1 MEALRAAGRAV
12 LRSPRLA
19 RHGLG
24 LRRRRKLP
32 ESWAD
37 MQEPL
42 LDGMCFTLKYL
53 GMTLVEKPKGEDMAA
68 AAIRR
73 IVATARVGARKFQKV
88 ILTVSPRGISLQDA
102 DTKEMVENISIY
114 RISYCTTDK
123 LQNKVF
129 AYVAQSQESGA
140 LECHAFLSPK
150 KKIAQAVTLTV
161 AQAFQMALDL
171 WEAAHA
177 GSRQEQPFHPSCVL
191 ESSEPGRPSEPA
203 PPGSPP
209 FRHQFGVQRRKRRR
223 KITSVKPY
231 LGLAWGMMGT
241 LFSSKAAWRSWGGEP
256 TAQQSQHLSCPEQAR
271 LLHSYCATTRGKP
284 QTAGRGWRGLETS
297 PLLAPRLPWAK
308 PNLCNNGPATQDSPC
323 ACTQARQHLLLPLA
337 LPTRHGVCWHRCP
350 AVHRLQHPLLVLLS
364 ACMNCLKL
372 QLLPARAGGP
382 VLLARPAPSVR
393 RATPVL

>member
-42 LDGMCFTLKYL
+42 LEGMCFTLKYL

-73 IVATARVGARKFQKV
+73 IVATARAGARKFQKV

-177 GSRQEQPFHPSCVL
+177 GRRNFSNTSLYLTPRS
-191 ESSEPGRPSEPA
+191 
-203 PPGSPP
+203 GSPVWDP
-209 FRHQFGVQRRKRRR
+209 V
-223 KITSVKPY
+223 
-231 LGLAWGMMGT
+231 LACVEERE
-241 LFSSKAAWRSWGGEP
+241 LAAWMLKHTKQGGCCPCCCALCLCPTWGAYPVSGWGGVG
-256 TAQQSQHLSCPEQAR
+256 SI
-271 LLHSYCATTRGKP
+271 
-284 QTAGRGWRGLETS
+284 
-297 PLLAPRLPWAK
+297 
-308 PNLCNNGPATQDSPC
+308 PAI
-323 ACTQARQHLLLPLA
+323 
-337 LPTRHGVCWHRCP
+337 
-350 AVHRLQHPLLVLLS
+350 
-364 ACMNCLKL
+364 
-372 QLLPARAGGP
+372 RAE
-382 VLLARPAPSVR
+382 LFCIAEL
-393 RATPVL
+393 

>member
-42 LDGMCFTLKYL
+42 LEGMCFTLKYL

-171 WEAAHA
+171 WEAAHT
-177 GSRQEQPFHPSCVL
+177 
-191 ESSEPGRPSEPA
+191 GRRNLSNVSLCLA
-203 PPGSPP
+203 LGQGSPLWNP
-209 FRHQFGVQRRKRRR
+209 VLGCVERWLTACLVRHQTGRALSLPWCSLLLHLMPACTV
-223 KITSVKPY
+223 SV
-231 LGLAWGMMGT
+231 
-241 LFSSKAAWRSWGGEP
+241 WGGCG
-256 TAQQSQHLSCPEQAR
+256 A
-271 LLHSYCATTRGKP
+271 
-284 QTAGRGWRGLETS
+284 
-297 PLLAPRLPWAK
+297 
-308 PNLCNNGPATQDSPC
+308 
-323 ACTQARQHLLLPLA
+323 
-337 LPTRHGVCWHRCP
+337 VP
-350 AVHRLQHPLLVLLS
+350 AVHAELLCTAEL
-364 ACMNCLKL
+364 
-372 QLLPARAGGP
+372 
-382 VLLARPAPSVR
+382 
-393 RATPVL
+393 

>member
-1 MEALRAAGRAV
+1 MSQSQKSALLSAGSSTAAGSSEAATKWGGFAGTSHRAAGTWLLKHFVFAE
-12 LRSPRLA
+12 
-19 RHGLG
+19 
-24 LRRRRKLP
+24 LP

-42 LDGMCFTLKYL
+42 LEGMCFTLKYL

-129 AYVAQSQESGA
+129 AYVAQSQDSGA

-177 GSRQEQPFHPSCVL
+177 GSRQERPLHPSCVL

-209 FRHQFGVQRRKRRR
+209 FRHRFGLLPPGLPGPCRYLRSLPRTWRPDVKRG
-223 KITSVKPY
+223 TV
-231 LGLAWGMMGT
+231 LCLAHEAGAVSREEEEEEEDDNIGET
-241 LFSSKAAWRSWGGEP
+241 LSGSMEEVGKGAHSPAESAFLVPRASSP
-256 TAQQSQHLSCPEQAR
+256 TAQLLCYHLGHAPDSWKGLGGVGDLP
-271 LLHSYCATTRGKP
+271 
-284 QTAGRGWRGLETS
+284 TAGPGTAGPKT
-297 PLLAPRLPWAK
+297 PL
-308 PNLCNNGPATQDSPC
+308 G
-323 ACTQARQHLLLPLA
+323 
-337 LPTRHGVCWHRCP
+337 
-350 AVHRLQHPLLVLLS
+350 
-364 ACMNCLKL
+364 
-372 QLLPARAGGP
+372 
-382 VLLARPAPSVR
+382 
-393 RATPVL
+393 

>member
-32 ESWAD
+32 ENWAD

-42 LDGMCFTLKYL
+42 LEGMCFTLKYL

-177 GSRQEQPFHPSCVL
+177 GSRQEQPLHPSCVL

-209 FRHQFGVQRRKRRR
+209 FRHQFGEEEEEEEDDDIGETLSGMEELGRGAHHPAGSVPLVRR
-223 KITSVKPY
+223 
-231 LGLAWGMMGT
+231 A
-241 LFSSKAAWRSWGGEP
+241 SSP
-256 TAQQSQHLSCPEQAR
+256 TAQLLCYRLGQPPESWKG
-271 LLHSYCATTRGKP
+271 LGGVGDLP
-284 QTAGRGWRGLETS
+284 TAGSRTPGPKT
-297 PLLAPRLPWAK
+297 PL
-308 PNLCNNGPATQDSPC
+308 G
-323 ACTQARQHLLLPLA
+323 
-337 LPTRHGVCWHRCP
+337 
-350 AVHRLQHPLLVLLS
+350 
-364 ACMNCLKL
+364 
-372 QLLPARAGGP
+372 
-382 VLLARPAPSVR
+382 
-393 RATPVL
+393 

>member
-42 LDGMCFTLKYL
+42 LEGMCFTLKYL

-73 IVATARVGARKFQKV
+73 IVATGMPDCQTLLSHPYSRSLCSKYPSLQRLLVFFHCQARVGARKFQKV

-171 WEAAHA
+171 WEATHA
-177 GSRQEQPFHPSCVL
+177 GSRQDQPLHPSCVL
-191 ESSEPGRPSEPA
+191 ESSEASRPREPA
-203 PPGSPP
+203 PPGTAPFTHHVGEEEEEEEDDNVSETLSGINTSCAPIKLSYSTATVLPP
-209 FRHQFGVQRRKRRR
+209 G
-223 KITSVKPY
+223 
-231 LGLAWGMMGT
+231 
-241 LFSSKAAWRSWGGEP
+241 
-256 TAQQSQHLSCPEQAR
+256 
-271 LLHSYCATTRGKP
+271 ATPG
-284 QTAGRGWRGLETS
+284 QLDGAGRGWR
-297 PLLAPRLPWAK
+297 LPHHWHQDCW
-308 PNLCNNGPATQDSPC
+308 PQDSPGLSQISATMDQPLRIHPVPAPGPAS
-323 ACTQARQHLLLPLA
+323 ACCCPSTALLAWGLLALLP
-337 LPTRHGVCWHRCP
+337 W
-350 AVHRLQHPLLVLLS
+350 S
-364 ACMNCLKL
+364 A
-372 QLLPARAGGP
+372 QAA
-382 VLLARPAPSVR
+382 APAPC
-393 RATPVL
+393 PVPPA

>member
-1 MEALRAAGRAV
+1 MRVSQSQESVLLRSGSSTAVGSSEASTRRGGSAGTGCEAAGTWLPWGFVFAE
-12 LRSPRLA
+12 
-19 RHGLG
+19 
-24 LRRRRKLP
+24 LP

-42 LDGMCFTLKYL
+42 LEGMCFTLKYL

-102 DTKEMVENISIY
+102 DTKEMVENVSIY

-171 WEAAHA
+171 WEATHA
-177 GSRQEQPFHPSCVL
+177 GSRQDQPFHPSCVM
-191 ESSEPGRPSEPA
+191 ESSEPGRPREPA
-203 PPGSPP
+203 PRGSPP

-223 KITSVKPY
+223 KMIMLVKAY
-231 LGLAWGMMGT
+231 L
-241 LFSSKAAWRSWGGEP
+241 AAWRSWGGEP
-256 TAQQSQHLSCPEQAR
+256 TAQQ
-271 LLHSYCATTRGKP
+271 
-284 QTAGRGWRGLETS
+284 
-297 PLLAPRLPWAK
+297 
-308 PNLCNNGPATQDSPC
+308 N
-323 ACTQARQHLLLPLA
+323 
-337 LPTRHGVCWHRCP
+337 
-350 AVHRLQHPLLVLLS
+350 
-364 ACMNCLKL
+364 
-372 QLLPARAGGP
+372 
-382 VLLARPAPSVR
+382 
-393 RATPVL
+393 

>member
-42 LDGMCFTLKYL
+42 LEGMCFTLKYL

-102 DTKEMVENISIY
+102 DTQEMVENISIY

-177 GSRQEQPFHPSCVL
+177 GSRQEHPLHPSCVL

-209 FRHQFGVQRRKRRR
+209 FRHHFGEEEEEEEDDN
-223 KITSVKPY
+223 IGETLSGPCLGYDGCSVLFQSSTEELEQGARSPAESAP
-231 LGLAWGMMGT
+231 LAPRV
-241 LFSSKAAWRSWGGEP
+241 SSP
-256 TAQQSQHLSCPEQAR
+256 TAQ
-271 LLHSYCATTRGKP
+271 LLCYRVGQP
-284 QTAGRGWRGLETS
+284 PDGWKGL
-297 PLLAPRLPWAK
+297 
-308 PNLCNNGPATQDSPC
+308 G
-323 ACTQARQHLLLPLA
+323 
-337 LPTRHGVCWHRCP
+337 GVGD
-350 AVHRLQHPLLVLLS
+350 
-364 ACMNCLKL
+364 
-372 QLLPARAGGP
+372 LPAAGP
-382 VLLARPAPSVR
+382 K
-393 RATPVL
+393 TPLG

>member
-19 RHGLG
+19 RHGLS

-32 ESWAD
+32 ESWGD

-42 LDGMCFTLKYL
+42 LEGMCFTLKYL

-171 WEAAHA
+171 WEATHA
-177 GSRQEQPFHPSCVL
+177 GSRQDQPLHPSCVL
-191 ESSEPGRPSEPA
+191 ESSEPGRPCEPA
-203 PPGSPP
+203 PPGSAP
-209 FRHQFGVQRRKRRR
+209 FRHQFGEEEEEKEEDDNVSE
-223 KITSVKPY
+223 TLSGVMSMPC
-231 LGLAWGMMGT
+231 LSEGHAWGMMDAV
-241 LFSSKAAWRSWGGEP
+241 FSSKAAWRSWGGEP
-256 TAQQSQHLSCPEQAR
+256 TAQQ
-271 LLHSYCATTRGKP
+271 
-284 QTAGRGWRGLETS
+284 
-297 PLLAPRLPWAK
+297 
-308 PNLCNNGPATQDSPC
+308 N
-323 ACTQARQHLLLPLA
+323 
-337 LPTRHGVCWHRCP
+337 
-350 AVHRLQHPLLVLLS
+350 
-364 ACMNCLKL
+364 
-372 QLLPARAGGP
+372 
-382 VLLARPAPSVR
+382 
-393 RATPVL
+393 

>member
-42 LDGMCFTLKYL
+42 LEGMCFTLKYL

-102 DTKEMVENISIY
+102 DTKEMVENVSIY

-171 WEAAHA
+171 WEATHA
-177 GSRQEQPFHPSCVL
+177 GSRQDQPFHPSCVM
-191 ESSEPGRPSEPA
+191 ESSEPGRPREPA
-203 PPGSPP
+203 PQGSPP
-209 FRHQFGVQRRKRRR
+209 FRHQFGEEEEEEEDDNVGESLSG
-223 KITSVKPY
+223 INTSCAPSVLSYSTAPV
-231 LGLAWGMMGT
+231 LSPG
-241 LFSSKAAWRSWGGEP
+241 AAPGQLDR
-256 TAQQSQHLSCPEQAR
+256 
-271 LLHSYCATTRGKP
+271 
-284 QTAGRGWRGLETS
+284 AGRGWRPPHLWPQDCWPQDSSGLSQISATMDQ
-297 PLLAPRLPWAK
+297 PLRIHPVPAPGTASACPYPGTALRARGLPALLPWSARAVT
-308 PNLCNNGPATQDSPC
+308 LTPC
-323 ACTQARQHLLLPLA
+323 PA
-337 LPTRHGVCWHRCP
+337 LP
-350 AVHRLQHPLLVLLS
+350 A
-364 ACMNCLKL
+364 
-372 QLLPARAGGP
+372 
-382 VLLARPAPSVR
+382 
-393 RATPVL
+393 

>member
-24 LRRRRKLP
+24 LCRRRKLP

-42 LDGMCFTLKYL
+42 LEGMCFTLKYL

-73 IVATARVGARKFQKV
+73 IIAMAQVGARKFQKV

-102 DTKEMVENISIY
+102 DTKEIVENISIY

-123 LQNKVF
+123 LQNKIF

-171 WEAAHA
+171 WEAANA
-177 GSRQEQPFHPSCVL
+177 GSRQEQPLHLPCVL
-191 ESSEPGRPSEPA
+191 EHSEPGRASEPA

-209 FRHQFGVQRRKRRR
+209 FRHQFREEEEEEEDENLDETLSGCLAVMGV
-223 KITSVKPY
+223 
-231 LGLAWGMMGT
+231 
-241 LFSSKAAWRSWGGEP
+241 LFSSKAAWRSWGGES
-256 TAQQSQHLSCPEQAR
+256 TAQQS
-271 LLHSYCATTRGKP
+271 
-284 QTAGRGWRGLETS
+284 
-297 PLLAPRLPWAK
+297 
-308 PNLCNNGPATQDSPC
+308 
-323 ACTQARQHLLLPLA
+323 
-337 LPTRHGVCWHRCP
+337 
-350 AVHRLQHPLLVLLS
+350 
-364 ACMNCLKL
+364 
-372 QLLPARAGGP
+372 
-382 VLLARPAPSVR
+382 
-393 RATPVL
+393 

>member
-24 LRRRRKLP
+24 LCRRRKLP

-42 LDGMCFTLKYL
+42 LEGMCFTLKYL

-171 WEAAHA
+171 WEAANA
-177 GSRQEQPFHPSCVL
+177 GSRQEQPLHPPCVL
-191 ESSEPGRPSEPA
+191 ERSEPSRASEPA

-209 FRHQFGVQRRKRRR
+209 FRHQFGEEEEEEEDENLDETLSGRCLLGDDGCSVLFQSCMEELGRGAHGPTELAPPVPRTSSSAAQLPLSWPRLGQPPGSRKE
-223 KITSVKPY
+223 P
-231 LGLAWGMMGT
+231 
-241 LFSSKAAWRSWGGEP
+241 GGAGDPP
-256 TAQQSQHLSCPEQAR
+256 TAGPGTDCSKNPLS
-271 LLHSYCATTRGKP
+271 
-284 QTAGRGWRGLETS
+284 
-297 PLLAPRLPWAK
+297 
-308 PNLCNNGPATQDSPC
+308 
-323 ACTQARQHLLLPLA
+323 
-337 LPTRHGVCWHRCP
+337 
-350 AVHRLQHPLLVLLS
+350 
-364 ACMNCLKL
+364 
-372 QLLPARAGGP
+372 
-382 VLLARPAPSVR
+382 
-393 RATPVL
+393 

>member
-42 LDGMCFTLKYL
+42 LEGMCFTLKYL

-73 IVATARVGARKFQKV
+73 IIATARVGARKFQKV

-171 WEAAHA
+171 WEASHA
-177 GSRQEQPFHPSCVL
+177 GSRQEQPLHPSCVL
-191 ESSEPGRPSEPA
+191 ESSEPGRPSEPV

-209 FRHQFGVQRRKRRR
+209 FRHHFGEEEEEEEDDNVGE
-223 KITSVKPY
+223 TLSGSMEE
-231 LGLAWGMMGT
+231 LGRGAHSPAESAPLVPRA
-241 LFSSKAAWRSWGGEP
+241 SSP
-256 TAQQSQHLSCPEQAR
+256 TAQLLCYRLGQHPDSWKGLGGVGDLP
-271 LLHSYCATTRGKP
+271 
-284 QTAGRGWRGLETS
+284 TAGPKT
-297 PLLAPRLPWAK
+297 PL
-308 PNLCNNGPATQDSPC
+308 G
-323 ACTQARQHLLLPLA
+323 
-337 LPTRHGVCWHRCP
+337 
-350 AVHRLQHPLLVLLS
+350 
-364 ACMNCLKL
+364 
-372 QLLPARAGGP
+372 
-382 VLLARPAPSVR
+382 
-393 RATPVL
+393 

>member
-42 LDGMCFTLKYL
+42 LEGMCFTLKYL

-73 IVATARVGARKFQKV
+73 IVATRLLVSSHCQARVGARKFQKV

-102 DTKEMVENISIY
+102 DTKEMVENVSIY

-171 WEAAHA
+171 WEATHA
-177 GSRQEQPFHPSCVL
+177 VLQQELCSTWKE
-191 ESSEPGRPSEPA
+191 ES
-203 PPGSPP
+203 
-209 FRHQFGVQRRKRRR
+209 
-223 KITSVKPY
+223 
-231 LGLAWGMMGT
+231 
-241 LFSSKAAWRSWGGEP
+241 
-256 TAQQSQHLSCPEQAR
+256 
-271 LLHSYCATTRGKP
+271 
-284 QTAGRGWRGLETS
+284 
-297 PLLAPRLPWAK
+297 
-308 PNLCNNGPATQDSPC
+308 
-323 ACTQARQHLLLPLA
+323 
-337 LPTRHGVCWHRCP
+337 
-350 AVHRLQHPLLVLLS
+350 
-364 ACMNCLKL
+364 
-372 QLLPARAGGP
+372 
-382 VLLARPAPSVR
+382 
-393 RATPVL
+393 

>member
-42 LDGMCFTLKYL
+42 LEGMCFTLKYL

-102 DTKEMVENISIY
+102 DTKEMVKNISIY

-171 WEAAHA
+171 WEATHA
-177 GSRQEQPFHPSCVL
+177 GSRQDQPLHPSCIL
-191 ESSEPGRPSEPA
+191 ESSEAGRAREPA
-203 PPGSPP
+203 PAGRAPFTHHFGEEEEEEEDDNVSETLSGSMEELGRGLHSPAGLIPLVPP
-209 FRHQFGVQRRKRRR
+209 
-223 KITSVKPY
+223 
-231 LGLAWGMMGT
+231 
-241 LFSSKAAWRSWGGEP
+241 SSSP
-256 TAQQSQHLSCPEQAR
+256 TAQMLCCHLGPPPDSWTGLGGAADSP
-271 LLHSYCATTRGKP
+271 STGTR
-284 QTAGRGWRGLETS
+284 TAGPS
-297 PLLAPRLPWAK
+297 A
-308 PNLCNNGPATQDSPC
+308 
-323 ACTQARQHLLLPLA
+323 A
-337 LPTRHGVCWHRCP
+337 LG
-350 AVHRLQHPLLVLLS
+350 
-364 ACMNCLKL
+364 
-372 QLLPARAGGP
+372 
-382 VLLARPAPSVR
+382 
-393 RATPVL
+393 

>member
-42 LDGMCFTLKYL
+42 LEGMCFTLKYL

-161 AQAFQMALDL
+161 AQAFQMALDV
-171 WEAAHA
+171 WEATHA
-177 GSRQEQPFHPSCVL
+177 GLIPLVPPSSC
-191 ESSEPGRPSEPA
+191 
-203 PPGSPP
+203 
-209 FRHQFGVQRRKRRR
+209 
-223 KITSVKPY
+223 
-231 LGLAWGMMGT
+231 
-241 LFSSKAAWRSWGGEP
+241 P
-256 TAQQSQHLSCPEQAR
+256 TAQLLCYR
-271 LLHSYCATTRGKP
+271 LGPPPPSWTGLGGAGDSPSTGTR
-284 QTAGRGWRGLETS
+284 TAGPS
-297 PLLAPRLPWAK
+297 APL
-308 PNLCNNGPATQDSPC
+308 G
-323 ACTQARQHLLLPLA
+323 
-337 LPTRHGVCWHRCP
+337 
-350 AVHRLQHPLLVLLS
+350 
-364 ACMNCLKL
+364 
-372 QLLPARAGGP
+372 
-382 VLLARPAPSVR
+382 
-393 RATPVL
+393 

>member
-1 MEALRAAGRAV
+1 MPQPHRAEYRHRDGSVPPPPPGPPRSAPRCHGNPAPPPLLTSARRAQPGHPPVSPPPVPVPVPAGLGLGSAMEALRAAGRAV

-42 LDGMCFTLKYL
+42 LEGMCFTLKYL

-177 GSRQEQPFHPSCVL
+177 GSRQEQPLHPSCVL

-209 FRHQFGVQRRKRRR
+209 FRHQFGEEEEEEEDDN
-223 KITSVKPY
+223 ITETLSGSMEE
-231 LGLAWGMMGT
+231 LGKGSHSPTESAPLVPRA
-241 LFSSKAAWRSWGGEP
+241 SSP
-256 TAQQSQHLSCPEQAR
+256 TAQLLCYR
-271 LLHSYCATTRGKP
+271 LGQPPDSWKGLGGVGDLP
-284 QTAGRGWRGLETS
+284 TAGPRTAGPKT
-297 PLLAPRLPWAK
+297 PL
-308 PNLCNNGPATQDSPC
+308 G
-323 ACTQARQHLLLPLA
+323 
-337 LPTRHGVCWHRCP
+337 
-350 AVHRLQHPLLVLLS
+350 
-364 ACMNCLKL
+364 
-372 QLLPARAGGP
+372 
-382 VLLARPAPSVR
+382 
-393 RATPVL
+393 

>member
-19 RHGLG
+19 RHSLG
-24 LRRRRKLP
+24 LRRRRNEMPGGLALLTLGQSGEFELSVAVNAAALQVCQQLRAFVFAELP

-42 LDGMCFTLKYL
+42 LEGMCFTLKYL

-177 GSRQEQPFHPSCVL
+177 GRRNFLAVSLCIALESVSLVWDPVLGFSRQDQSLHPSCVL
-191 ESSEPGRPSEPA
+191 ESSEPGRPREPA
-203 PPGSPP
+203 PPGSTP
-209 FRHQFGVQRRKRRR
+209 FTHQFGVQYEQEEQEEEEEEEEDDNVSETLSGV
-223 KITSVKPY
+223 TSM
-231 LGLAWGMMGT
+231 LCLSGDLAWGMMDDV
-241 LFSSKAAWRSWGGEP
+241 FSPKAAWRSWGGNP
-256 TAQQSQHLSCPEQAR
+256 TAQQVKLIPLVPPSSSPTAQLLCHR
-271 LLHSYCATTRGKP
+271 LGPPPDSWMVLGGVGDFPSTGPK
-284 QTAGRGWRGLETS
+284 TAGPKT
-297 PLLAPRLPWAK
+297 PL
-308 PNLCNNGPATQDSPC
+308 G
-323 ACTQARQHLLLPLA
+323 
-337 LPTRHGVCWHRCP
+337 
-350 AVHRLQHPLLVLLS
+350 
-364 ACMNCLKL
+364 
-372 QLLPARAGGP
+372 
-382 VLLARPAPSVR
+382 
-393 RATPVL
+393 

>member
-24 LRRRRKLP
+24 LCRRRKLP

-42 LDGMCFTLKYL
+42 LEGMCFTLKYL

-73 IVATARVGARKFQKV
+73 IIAMAQVGARKFQKV

-102 DTKEMVENISIY
+102 DTKEIVENISIY

-123 LQNKVF
+123 LQNKIF

-171 WEAAHA
+171 WEAANA
-177 GSRQEQPFHPSCVL
+177 GSRQEQPLHLPCVL
-191 ESSEPGRPSEPA
+191 EHSEPGRASEPA

-209 FRHQFGVQRRKRRR
+209 FRHQFGEEEEEEEDENLDETLSGCMEELGRGVHSPAELTPLVPRPNLPTVQLPL
-223 KITSVKPY
+223 SWPC
-231 LGLAWGMMGT
+231 LGQPPGCWKGL
-241 LFSSKAAWRSWGGEP
+241 GGVGVPP
-256 TAQQSQHLSCPEQAR
+256 TAGLGTDGPK
-271 LLHSYCATTRGKP
+271 ATLG
-284 QTAGRGWRGLETS
+284 
-297 PLLAPRLPWAK
+297 
-308 PNLCNNGPATQDSPC
+308 
-323 ACTQARQHLLLPLA
+323 
-337 LPTRHGVCWHRCP
+337 
-350 AVHRLQHPLLVLLS
+350 
-364 ACMNCLKL
+364 
-372 QLLPARAGGP
+372 
-382 VLLARPAPSVR
+382 
-393 RATPVL
+393 

>member
-42 LDGMCFTLKYL
+42 LEGMCFTLKYL

-73 IVATARVGARKFQKV
+73 IVATAQVGARKFQKV

-150 KKIAQAVTLTV
+150 KKIEEEEEEEEDDNVSETLS
-161 AQAFQMALDL
+161 
-171 WEAAHA
+171 
-177 GSRQEQPFHPSCVL
+177 G
-191 ESSEPGRPSEPA
+191 
-203 PPGSPP
+203 
-209 FRHQFGVQRRKRRR
+209 
-223 KITSVKPY
+223 
-231 LGLAWGMMGT
+231 
-241 LFSSKAAWRSWGGEP
+241 
-256 TAQQSQHLSCPEQAR
+256 
-271 LLHSYCATTRGKP
+271 
-284 QTAGRGWRGLETS
+284 
-297 PLLAPRLPWAK
+297 
-308 PNLCNNGPATQDSPC
+308 
-323 ACTQARQHLLLPLA
+323 
-337 LPTRHGVCWHRCP
+337 
-350 AVHRLQHPLLVLLS
+350 
-364 ACMNCLKL
+364 
-372 QLLPARAGGP
+372 
-382 VLLARPAPSVR
+382 
-393 RATPVL
+393 